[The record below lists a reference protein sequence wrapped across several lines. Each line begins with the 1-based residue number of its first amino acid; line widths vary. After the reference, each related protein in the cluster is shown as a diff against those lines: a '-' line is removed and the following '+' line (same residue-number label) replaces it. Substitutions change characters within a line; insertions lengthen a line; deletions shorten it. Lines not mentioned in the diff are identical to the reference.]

1 MFLDKAENE
10 NQRTTLRASS
20 YGGRSWQDLTKCQ
33 QIPAQRVVQIE
44 SNTCPT
50 CDMKGKFEPGGE
62 REHAT
67 GVTGRTSLC
76 FPDGGLAM

>member
-20 YGGRSWQDLTKCQ
+20 HSWQDLTKCQ
-33 QIPAQRVVQIE
+33 QIPARVVQIE

-50 CDMKGKFEPGGE
+50 CDMKGKFEPGEE